1 MVPHAVV
8 TVSLATAL
16 LPRMSRLA
24 SDGDLPT
31 LARTLG
37 LGLRTAL
44 AVAIPFALLLP
55 IIADDL
61 AHVTFGWGAGRDDY
75 VLFAPSLALFGT
87 GLVFFTIHYITLRGF
102 YALERNR
109 TVFFIQ
115 CAVAATNIVAAIVLV
130 RLASAPD
137 TSAALVL
144 AYTASYVVG
153 SAVSYVVLGR
163 LLGGLETGRLLSF
176 LGRLALAALP
186 ASAVALGLGWWCGFD
201 QDTPIWAAALQLF
214 AVTAVDVGLFLLL
227 AHLLRL
233 EEVTAVLRTVTG
245 RLAPRRGGTTSA

>member
-1 MVPHAVV
+1 
-8 TVSLATAL
+8 
-16 LPRMSRLA
+16 
-24 SDGDLPT
+24 
-31 LARTLG
+31 
-37 LGLRTAL
+37 
-44 AVAIPFALLLP
+44 
-55 IIADDL
+55 
-61 AHVTFGWGAGRDDY
+61 
-75 VLFAPSLALFGT
+75 
-87 GLVFFTIHYITLRGF
+87 
-102 YALERNR
+102 
-109 TVFFIQ
+109 VFFIQ

-153 SAVSYVVLGR
+153 SAVSYAVVGR
-163 LLGGLETGRLLSF
+163 LLGGLETGRLVSF

-186 ASAVALGLGWWCGFD
+186 ASAVALGLGWWWGSD
-201 QDTPIWAAALQLF
+201 QDAPIWAAALQLL
-214 AVTAVDVGLFLLL
+214 AVTTVDVGLFLLL